1 MKNEIMKKLDKYM
14 SEKVKEIEFCRNE
27 IEAIKNNFKKQV
39 KEEKMERLSISVY
52 MKKVE
57 DNQSSINVFKEKIEL
72 NKEEIEYMNHLS
84 TAPEEMYEIELGT
97 IDYRLDELKY
107 ALKSNLTSQ
116 RKILKG
122 DYEFSVIKSM
132 IEGLKQEMKNLSYEQ
147 AILLRKKEILYKVI
161 S

>member
-14 SEKVKEIEFCRNE
+14 SEKVKEIEFYKNE

-57 DNQSSINVFKEKIEL
+57 DNQSSINAFKEKIEL

-97 IDYRLDELKY
+97 INYRLDELKY

-122 DYEFSVIKSM
+122 DYEFNVIKSM
-132 IEGLKQEMKNLSYEQ
+132 IEGLKQGMKNLSYEQ
-147 AILLRKKEILYKVI
+147 ATLLRKKEILYKVI